1 MSSSGGATP
10 TPTSGDAELD
20 ALVRDLSRK
29 VGATD
34 GAWVRENTPS
44 GVPSIHDD
52 FEGALRAAPTLDGAS
67 RPPRAAAAS
76 DEARAEALIA
86 ALDDGGEG
94 ADLDPGAVAFAD
106 AFAGARVVDVA
117 DIQRLA
123 DEGAAIVGADGEAVP
138 VAQLQSAADDI
149 VAMML
154 AYEEKNQTIGV
165 GTTVGDGDGDGDG
178 DGATGDGD
186 GDDEAGIGAALE
198 WTGLTLG
205 GIEGSREGGDEELKA
220 MMKKLS
226 MELREEKAA
235 GKRR

>member
-1 MSSSGGATP
+1 M
-10 TPTSGDAELD
+10 
-20 ALVRDLSRK
+20 
-29 VGATD
+29 
-34 GAWVRENTPS
+34 
-44 GVPSIHDD
+44 
-52 FEGALRAAPTLDGAS
+52 
-67 RPPRAAAAS
+67 
-76 DEARAEALIA
+76 
-86 ALDDGGEG
+86 
-94 ADLDPGAVAFAD
+94 
-106 AFAGARVVDVA
+106 DVA

-186 GDDEAGIGAALE
+186 GDDARVVAEAGIVAALE
-198 WTGLTLG
+198 GTGLTLG